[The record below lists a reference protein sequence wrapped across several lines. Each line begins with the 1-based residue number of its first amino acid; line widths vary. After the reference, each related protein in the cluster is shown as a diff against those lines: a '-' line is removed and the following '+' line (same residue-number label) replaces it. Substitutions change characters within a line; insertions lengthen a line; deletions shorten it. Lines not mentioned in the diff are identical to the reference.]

1 MNNLTNKLL
10 AIKEISEQIFGGEL
24 ETTYVIS
31 VWQERITFS
40 SHYNREVAGRSMS
53 MDGVTSVIDSNGFTT
68 ITFKYFDLMIE
79 ITLS

>member
-31 VWQERITFS
+31 VWQDRITFS
-40 SHYNREVAGRSMS
+40 SHYNREVARLSMS
-53 MDGVTSVIDSNGFTT
+53 MDGVTSVIDSMGFTT
-68 ITFKYFDLMIE
+68 ITFKYFDLKIE